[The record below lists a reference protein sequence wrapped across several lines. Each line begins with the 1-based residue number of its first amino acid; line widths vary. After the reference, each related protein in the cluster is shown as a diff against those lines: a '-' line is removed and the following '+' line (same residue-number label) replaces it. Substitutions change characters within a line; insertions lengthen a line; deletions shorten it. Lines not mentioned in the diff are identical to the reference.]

1 MASEVDDI
9 LTKVKLLVHIS
20 HGGDFGVDAL
30 EGLRVVLV
38 KVGHKHE
45 EFPEPSLLK
54 HTHKIWRTRDKNKSE
69 SSTSYMTLYCIYS
82 RKTLIN
88 VNFDGSYSKLT
99 TQSKVQ
105 FTVYSNLLEASA
117 SVSVEGTL

>member
-54 HTHKIWRTRDKNKSE
+54 HTHKIWTSGEDK
-69 SSTSYMTLYCIYS
+69 
-82 RKTLIN
+82 
-88 VNFDGSYSKLT
+88 D
-99 TQSKVQ
+99 
-105 FTVYSNLLEASA
+105 SA
-117 SVSVEGTL
+117 